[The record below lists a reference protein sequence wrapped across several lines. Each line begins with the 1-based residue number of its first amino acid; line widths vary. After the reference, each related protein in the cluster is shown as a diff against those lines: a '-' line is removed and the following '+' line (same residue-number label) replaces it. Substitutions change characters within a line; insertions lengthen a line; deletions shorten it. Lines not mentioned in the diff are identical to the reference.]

1 MKSKNSKFLASVC
14 VSSALLVSATYPSIT
29 AVAAEVTS
37 AKTAALSVEKANII
51 NNKKGETDTITV
63 SELKKGDIV
72 RVYEASK
79 GGEAIATSEAV
90 AEGKVEVTITKKD
103 LLKATGGT
111 VYVSVQ
117 SESELE
123 STRTAMKYESE
134 VTVAPAV
141 DTVKVANNKAG
152 DADTITV
159 SELAPGDIVK
169 IYDASTGGNLKA
181 TSAAV
186 AEGKKEATITGKD
199 LLVSTGGTV
208 YVTVTKPNKDESK
221 RVTVKYEAEP
231 TTVAPAVEKI
241 TVSNNKVG
249 NADAITVSELKKG
262 DIVRVYEASKGGEAI
277 VTSEAVAEGK
287 TEATI
292 LGKDLLKV
300 TGGTVYVS
308 VQSENELESART
320 AVKYESQVTVAPAVD
335 TVKVANNKAG
345 DADTITVSEVTEGDV
360 VKVYDAST
368 EGKELGNATVAK
380 DAKEATIT
388 GKDLLVSTGGTVYV
402 TVTKPNKDESK
413 RVAVKY
419 EAEPTTVAPAVE
431 KITVSN
437 NKVEA
442 EDTITVSELKKG
454 DIVRVYEAS
463 KGGEAIV
470 TSEAVAEGKTE
481 ATILGKDLLKVT
493 GGTVYVSVQSENELE
508 SARTAVKYESQVTV
522 APAVDT
528 VKVVNNKAGDADTI
542 TVSEVTEGDVV
553 KVYDASTE
561 GKELGNATVAKDA
574 KEATIT
580 GKDLLVSTGGTVY
593 VTVTKPNKDES
604 KRVAVKYE
612 AEPTTVAPA
621 VEKITVSN
629 NKVEAEDTITVSEL
643 KKGDIVR
650 VYEASKGGEAIVTSE
665 AVAEGKTEATIL
677 GKDLLK
683 VTGGTVYVSVQS
695 ENELES
701 ARTAVKYESQVTVA
715 PAVDTVKVANNKAG
729 DADTITV
736 SEVTEGD
743 VVKVYDASTEGKE
756 LGNATVAKDAKEAT
770 ITGKDLLVSTGGTVY
785 VTVTKPNKDESK
797 RVAVKYEAEPTTVAP
812 AVEKI
817 TVSNNK
823 VGNADAI
830 TVSELKKGDIVRVYE
845 ASKGGEAIVTS
856 EAVAEGKTEAT
867 ILGKDLL
874 KVTGGT
880 VYVSV
885 QSENELESARTAV
898 KYESQVTVA
907 PAVDTVKVANNKAGD
922 ADTITVSEVT
932 EGDVVKVYDASTEGK
947 ELGNATVAKDAKEA
961 TITGKDLLVS
971 TGGTVYVT
979 VTKPNK
985 DESKRVTV
993 KYEAEPTTVAP
1004 AVEKITVSNN
1014 KVGNADA
1021 ITVSELKK
1029 GDIVRVYEASKG
1041 GEAIVTS
1048 EAVAEGKTEATIL
1061 GKDLLKVTGGT
1072 VYVSVQSENELES
1085 ARTAVKYESQV
1096 TVAPAVDTVK
1106 VANNKAGD
1114 ADTITVSEVTEGDV
1128 VKVYDASTEGKEL
1141 GNATV
1146 AKDAKE
1152 ATITGKDL
1160 LVSTGGTVYVTVT
1173 KPNKDESKRVA
1184 VKYEAEP
1191 TTVAP
1196 AVEKITVSN
1205 NKVEAEDT
1213 ITVSELKKGDIV
1225 RVYEASKGGEAIV
1238 TSEAVA
1244 EGKTEATILGKDLLK
1259 VTGGT
1264 VYVSVQSENEL
1275 ESARTA
1281 VKYESQVTVAPAV
1294 DTVKVANNKAGDA
1307 DTITVSE
1314 VTEGDVV
1321 KVYDAST
1328 EGKELGNA
1336 TVAKDAKEATIT
1348 GKDLLV
1354 STGGTVYV
1362 TVTKPNKDESKRVA
1376 VKYEAEPTTVA
1387 PAVEKI
1393 TVSNNKVE
1401 AEDTITVS
1409 ELKKGDIVRVYEAS
1423 KGGEAIVTSE
1433 AVAEGKTEAT
1443 ILGKDLLKVTG
1454 GTVYVSV
1461 QSENEL
1467 ESARTAV
1474 KYESQ
1479 VTVAPAVDTVKVANN
1494 KAGDADTITVSEVT
1508 EGDVVK
1514 VYDASTEG
1522 KELGNAT
1529 VAKDAKEATI
1539 TGKDLLVSTG
1549 GTVYVTVTKPNKDES
1564 KRVAVKY
1571 EAEPTTVAPAVEK
1584 ITVSNNKVE
1593 AEDTITVSE
1602 LKKGDI
1608 VRVYEASKGGE
1619 AIVTSEAVAEGK
1631 TEATIL
1637 GKDLLKV
1644 TGGTVYVSVQSENEL
1659 ESARTAVKYE
1669 SQVTVAPAVDTVK
1682 VANNKA
1688 GDADTITVSEVTE
1701 GDVVKVYDASTEG
1714 KELGN
1719 ATVAKDAKEAT
1730 ITGKDLLVSTGG
1742 TVYVTVT
1749 KPNKDESK
1757 RVAVKYE
1764 AEPTT
1769 VAPAVEKITVSNN
1782 KVEAED
1788 TITVSELKKGD
1799 IVRVYEASKGGEA
1812 IVTSEAVAEGKTEA
1826 TILGKDLLKVTGGT
1840 VYVSVQSEN
1849 ELESA
1854 RTAVKYESQVTAEP
1868 VGGNIVVLNNDGAA
1882 DIVRVTGL
1890 TAGDKVSVYNEE
1902 TVQEAIGTAT
1912 VAENKTAVNVVIPQL
1927 GEVAGKIYVSVTKVN
1942 KDESKRVAINYIAE

>member
-134 VTVAPAV
+134 
-141 DTVKVANNKAG
+141 
-152 DADTITV
+152 
-159 SELAPGDIVK
+159 
-169 IYDASTGGNLKA
+169 
-181 TSAAV
+181 
-186 AEGKKEATITGKD
+186 
-199 LLVSTGGTV
+199 
-208 YVTVTKPNKDESK
+208 
-221 RVTVKYEAEP
+221 
-231 TTVAPAVEKI
+231 
-241 TVSNNKVG
+241 
-249 NADAITVSELKKG
+249 
-262 DIVRVYEASKGGEAI
+262 
-277 VTSEAVAEGK
+277 
-287 TEATI
+287 
-292 LGKDLLKV
+292 
-300 TGGTVYVS
+300 
-308 VQSENELESART
+308 
-320 AVKYESQVTVAPAVD
+320 
-335 TVKVANNKAG
+335 
-345 DADTITVSEVTEGDV
+345 
-360 VKVYDAST
+360 
-368 EGKELGNATVAK
+368 
-380 DAKEATIT
+380 
-388 GKDLLVSTGGTVYV
+388 
-402 TVTKPNKDESK
+402 
-413 RVAVKY
+413 
-419 EAEPTTVAPAVE
+419 
-431 KITVSN
+431 
-437 NKVEA
+437 
-442 EDTITVSELKKG
+442 
-454 DIVRVYEAS
+454 
-463 KGGEAIV
+463 
-470 TSEAVAEGKTE
+470 
-481 ATILGKDLLKVT
+481 
-493 GGTVYVSVQSENELE
+493 
-508 SARTAVKYESQVTV
+508 
-522 APAVDT
+522 
-528 VKVVNNKAGDADTI
+528 
-542 TVSEVTEGDVV
+542 
-553 KVYDASTE
+553 
-561 GKELGNATVAKDA
+561 
-574 KEATIT
+574 
-580 GKDLLVSTGGTVY
+580 
-593 VTVTKPNKDES
+593 
-604 KRVAVKYE
+604 
-612 AEPTTVAPA
+612 
-621 VEKITVSN
+621 
-629 NKVEAEDTITVSEL
+629 
-643 KKGDIVR
+643 
-650 VYEASKGGEAIVTSE
+650 
-665 AVAEGKTEATIL
+665 
-677 GKDLLK
+677 
-683 VTGGTVYVSVQS
+683 
-695 ENELES
+695 
-701 ARTAVKYESQVTVA
+701 
-715 PAVDTVKVANNKAG
+715 
-729 DADTITV
+729 
-736 SEVTEGD
+736 
-743 VVKVYDASTEGKE
+743 
-756 LGNATVAKDAKEAT
+756 
-770 ITGKDLLVSTGGTVY
+770 
-785 VTVTKPNKDESK
+785 
-797 RVAVKYEAEPTTVAP
+797 
-812 AVEKI
+812 
-817 TVSNNK
+817 
-823 VGNADAI
+823 
-830 TVSELKKGDIVRVYE
+830 
-845 ASKGGEAIVTS
+845 
-856 EAVAEGKTEAT
+856 
-867 ILGKDLL
+867 
-874 KVTGGT
+874 
-880 VYVSV
+880 
-885 QSENELESARTAV
+885 
-898 KYESQVTVA
+898 
-907 PAVDTVKVANNKAGD
+907 
-922 ADTITVSEVT
+922 
-932 EGDVVKVYDASTEGK
+932 
-947 ELGNATVAKDAKEA
+947 
-961 TITGKDLLVS
+961 
-971 TGGTVYVT
+971 
-979 VTKPNK
+979 
-985 DESKRVTV
+985 
-993 KYEAEPTTVAP
+993 
-1004 AVEKITVSNN
+1004 
-1014 KVGNADA
+1014 
-1021 ITVSELKK
+1021 
-1029 GDIVRVYEASKG
+1029 
-1041 GEAIVTS
+1041 
-1048 EAVAEGKTEATIL
+1048 
-1061 GKDLLKVTGGT
+1061 
-1072 VYVSVQSENELES
+1072 
-1085 ARTAVKYESQV
+1085 V

-1314 VTEGDVV
+1314 LAPGDIV
-1321 KVYDAST
+1321 KIYDAST
-1328 EGKELGNA
+1328 GGNLKATSAAVAEGK
-1336 TVAKDAKEATIT
+1336 KEATIT

-1362 TVTKPNKDESKRVA
+1362 TVTKPNKDESKRVT

-1393 TVSNNKVE
+1393 TVSNNKVGN
-1401 AEDTITVS
+1401 ADAITVS
-1409 ELKKGDIVRVYEAS
+1409 KLKKGDIVRVYEAS
-1423 KGGEAIVTSE
+1423 KGGAAIAASE

-1494 KAGDADTITVSEVT
+1494 KAGDADTITVSGVA
-1508 EGDVVK
+1508 EGDLVR

-1529 VAKDAKEATI
+1529 VAKEATEVKI
-1539 TGKDLLVSTG
+1539 EKTDLLVSTG

-1584 ITVSNNKVE
+1584 ITVSNNKVGN
-1593 AEDTITVSE
+1593 ADAITVS
-1602 LKKGDI
+1602 K
-1608 VRVYEASKGGE
+1608 
-1619 AIVTSEAVAEGK
+1619 
-1631 TEATIL
+1631 
-1637 GKDLLKV
+1637 
-1644 TGGTVYVSVQSENEL
+1644 
-1659 ESARTAVKYE
+1659 
-1669 SQVTVAPAVDTVK
+1669 
-1682 VANNKA
+1682 
-1688 GDADTITVSEVTE
+1688 
-1701 GDVVKVYDASTEG
+1701 
-1714 KELGN
+1714 
-1719 ATVAKDAKEAT
+1719 
-1730 ITGKDLLVSTGG
+1730 
-1742 TVYVTVT
+1742 
-1749 KPNKDESK
+1749 
-1757 RVAVKYE
+1757 
-1764 AEPTT
+1764 
-1769 VAPAVEKITVSNN
+1769 
-1782 KVEAED
+1782 
-1788 TITVSELKKGD
+1788 LKKGD